1 MRTGCDGWLLI
12 LCAYDLTNW
21 DASARAATSGHP
33 VTAAAAGHDTVPLEF
48 TVRGQRVAAIL
59 RTPRVQRPADAPG
72 APGRAGSPGVVLTGP
87 FTGVKEQV
95 VSVYARRLADAGLA
109 TLVFDH
115 RNFGASGGEPRQHED
130 AAGKLED
137 LRGATSAL
145 AAQPSVDPG
154 RVGCVGVCLGGGYA
168 LRHSA
173 FDPRI
178 RAVAFVAAA
187 FNDPRAM
194 RQGMGDD
201 GYREQMRVFS
211 EVEQRQFGTGETEY
225 LPAVDRDGGPAAMP
239 GREPWDYYGT
249 ERSAA
254 PGWVN
259 RVTRLSVRELL
270 TFDAA
275 IGADFLAGTPA
286 LFIHGRRDDFCSP
299 TAADATYRR
308 AQTADKEFLWL
319 DTTNHIDLY
328 DNPVYVDQAVA
339 RLSDWL
345 ARRL

>member
-1 MRTGCDGWLLI
+1 M
-12 LCAYDLTNW
+12 
-21 DASARAATSGHP
+21 TS
-33 VTAAAAGHDTVPLEF
+33 AGHDTMPLEF
-48 TVRGQRVAAIL
+48 SVRGQCVAGL
-59 RTPRVQRPADAPG
+59 FRSPRGAPG
-72 APGRAGSPGVVLTGP
+72 AQVPGVVLTGP

-130 AAGKLED
+130 SAGKLED

-145 AAQPSVDPG
+145 AGQPSVDAG
-154 RVGCVGVCLGGGYA
+154 RLGCVGVCLGGGYA

-187 FNDPRAM
+187 FNDPHAM
-194 RQGMGDD
+194 REGMGDA
-201 GYREQMRVFS
+201 GYRDQMRAFAAA
-211 EVEQRQFGTGETEY
+211 EQRQFDTGEIEY
-225 LPAVDRDGGPAAMP
+225 LPAVDGDGGEAAMP

-254 PGWVN
+254 PGWTN
-259 RVTRLSVRELL
+259 RVTRLSIRELL

-286 LFIHGRRDDFCSP
+286 LFIHGRRDGFCSP
-299 TAADATYRR
+299 EAAEGVYRR
-308 AQTADKEFLWL
+308 AQTADKDFLWL

-328 DNPVYVDQAVA
+328 DNPAYVDPASA
-339 RLSDWL
+339 RLSGWL
-345 ARRL
+345 AERL

>member
-1 MRTGCDGWLLI
+1 MNTI
-12 LCAYDLTNW
+12 
-21 DASARAATSGHP
+21 
-33 VTAAAAGHDTVPLEF
+33 AAGHDEAALEF
-48 TVRGQRVAAIL
+48 PVRGQRVAAIV
-59 RTPRVQRPADAPG
+59 RTPRGRPA
-72 APGRAGSPGVVLTGP
+72 AGTAGTPGVPGIVLTGP

-115 RNFGASGGEPRQHED
+115 RNFGSSGGEPRQHED
-130 AAGKLED
+130 SAGKLED
-137 LRGATSAL
+137 LRAATSAL
-145 AAQPSVDPG
+145 AAHPAVDAG
-154 RVGCVGVCLGGGYA
+154 RLGCIGICLGGGYA

-178 RAVAFVAAA
+178 RAAAFVAAA

-211 EVEQRQFGTGETEY
+211 EVEQRQFSTGEFEY
-225 LPAVDRDGGPAAMP
+225 IPAVDRDGGPAGMP

-259 RVTRLSVRELL
+259 RVTRLSIRELL

-275 IGADFLAGTPA
+275 IGAEFLAGVPA

-299 TAADATYRR
+299 GAAEAIYQR
-308 AQTADKEFLWL
+308 AQTPDKEFVWL

-328 DNPVYVDQAVA
+328 DNPAYVDPAAA
-339 RLSDWL
+339 RLTGWL
-345 ARRL
+345 TERL

>member
-1 MRTGCDGWLLI
+1 M
-12 LCAYDLTNW
+12 
-21 DASARAATSGHP
+21 TS
-33 VTAAAAGHDTVPLEF
+33 AGHDTMPLEF
-48 TVRGQRVAAIL
+48 SVRGQRVAGL
-59 RTPRVQRPADAPG
+59 FRSPRGAPG
-72 APGRAGSPGVVLTGP
+72 AQVPGVVLTGP

-130 AAGKLED
+130 SAGKLED

-145 AAQPSVDPG
+145 AGQPSVDAG
-154 RVGCVGVCLGGGYA
+154 RLGCVGVCLGGGYA

-187 FNDPRAM
+187 FNDPHAM
-194 RQGMGDD
+194 REGMGDA
-201 GYREQMRVFS
+201 GYRDQMRAFAA
-211 EVEQRQFGTGETEY
+211 VEQRQFDTGEIEY
-225 LPAVDRDGGPAAMP
+225 LPAVDGDGGEAAMP

-254 PGWVN
+254 PGWTN
-259 RVTRLSVRELL
+259 RVTRLSIRELL

-286 LFIHGRRDDFCSP
+286 LFIHGRRDGFCSP
-299 TAADATYRR
+299 EAAEGVYRR
-308 AQTADKEFLWL
+308 AQTADKDFLWL

-328 DNPVYVDQAVA
+328 DNPAYVDPASA
-339 RLSDWL
+339 RLSGWL
-345 ARRL
+345 AERL